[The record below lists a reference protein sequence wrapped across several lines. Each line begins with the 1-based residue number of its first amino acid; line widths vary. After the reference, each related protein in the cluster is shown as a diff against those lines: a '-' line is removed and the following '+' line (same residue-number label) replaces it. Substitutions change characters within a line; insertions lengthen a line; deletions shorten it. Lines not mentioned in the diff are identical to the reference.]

1 MRKQR
6 LVLQIVK
13 DALKQEKKRQDRK
26 STRVWWRLTMRK
38 EKEWQDNILIKKQ
51 RSREAVQYS
60 VSTTVYGIDSKAQ
73 MLFNITKMLQTIYYL
88 FWTLLPLKKSVL
100 K

>member
-1 MRKQR
+1 
-6 LVLQIVK
+6 
-13 DALKQEKKRQDRK
+13 
-26 STRVWWRLTMRK
+26 MRK

-60 VSTTVYGIDSKAQ
+60 VSTIVYGIDSKAQ
-73 MLFNITKMLQTIYYL
+73 MLLNITKMLQTIYYL
-88 FWTLLPLKKSVL
+88 LWTLLPLKKSVL